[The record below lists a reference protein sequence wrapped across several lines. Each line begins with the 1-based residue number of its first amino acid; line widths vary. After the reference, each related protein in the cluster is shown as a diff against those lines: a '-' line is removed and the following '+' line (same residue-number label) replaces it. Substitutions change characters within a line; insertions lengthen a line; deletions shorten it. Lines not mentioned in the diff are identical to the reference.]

1 MNNTKAL
8 NSERH
13 VYIAWLLG
21 VSAISTPL
29 HLAKGHGEGGV
40 CFLKPK
46 VQLEEHRRGATWV
59 LDWPVRLPQ
68 QDGFIDAYRE
78 IGVGQLEVNSA
89 TRKVLRRWAWTEP

>member
-29 HLAKGHGEGGV
+29 HIAKGHGEGGV
-40 CFLKPK
+40 RFIKPK
-46 VQLEEHRRGATWV
+46 VQLEEHRRGGYVSEETN
-59 LDWPVRLPQ
+59 RYSY
-68 QDGFIDAYRE
+68 G
-78 IGVGQLEVNSA
+78 G
-89 TRKVLRRWAWTEP
+89 